1 MTRSVPAMH
10 PDILTQTL
18 AQARDTWRSGD
29 RPAWA
34 ARVASGVRVE
44 SQRRRARR
52 ISRRGGRASVPHA
65 DRLAQ
70 RVPNG

>member
-1 MTRSVPAMH
+1 MQ
-10 PDILTQTL
+10 PDILAQTL
-18 AQARDTWRSGD
+18 MHARIAWRSGD

-44 SQRRRARR
+44 SQRRQARR
-52 ISRRGGRASVPHA
+52 IARRGGRASVPHA

-70 RVPNG
+70 RLPNG